1 MPRTGGFAARGR
13 LWNHEREDVGG
24 TVGVSDVE
32 ERTTTEQ
39 RQQARAKRRLTRDF
53 GRSAWIRMALV
64 ALIDAFL
71 VLGLVQFIS
80 NRSYAVA
87 ALMVVVLALV
97 NWAYLNPKAQASRWL
112 TPGLALMLVFVVYPV
127 LYTAY
132 LSFTNYQTGN
142 LLDRDQAIERLERVP
157 VRTGDV
163 GATLQMAVYRSAADE
178 LALLVAGEGVEPFI
192 GIPRPA
198 SAEPSVEPVADLSG
212 ETIDLADPPAEIAG
226 YELLTGLAVTAE
238 NRRLESAVLD
248 LPGGSSATVVTLS
261 TARVQTGGLRFTY
274 DPATD
279 TLFDA
284 QTDRTCRSGVGTFY
298 CDGVPEDEVQA
309 VARLA
314 SDTTITCEEGVCDD
328 VPLFA
333 LDQSLAGWK
342 QVVGFDNYAD
352 IFGNDRIRAP
362 FVRVLLWNIVFAAA
376 SVMSTFILGLTLALA
391 LKNENMRGRSVY
403 RSIYIVPYAMPA
415 FLSIFVWAGLLNT
428 QNGQINGMLGSL
440 GIPEINWLGG
450 STTAMIS
457 VLLVNLWLGFP
468 YMFLI
473 NSGALTSI
481 PEELIEAAKVDGAG
495 AWKTFRMV
503 TLPLLLV
510 STAPLLIGSFA
521 FNFNNFALIYLLTDG
536 GPPLRGYDVPVGATD
551 ILISFTFDIAAG
563 AGRGSQYSLA
573 SAIVVII
580 FVVLATTSALSF
592 RLTKKLEDIYDQ

>member
-1 MPRTGGFAARGR
+1 M
-13 LWNHEREDVGG
+13 EDV
-24 TVGVSDVE
+24 D
-32 ERTTTEQ
+32 ERTATEA
-39 RQQARAKRRLTRDF
+39 RQQARAKRRLTRNL
-53 GRSAWIRMALV
+53 GRGPWLRMGIV

-71 VLGLVQFIS
+71 VLGLVQFVS

-87 ALMVVVLALV
+87 TVTIVVLVLV
-97 NWAYLNPKAQASRWL
+97 NWAYLNPRAQASRWL

-142 LLDRDQAIERLERVP
+142 LLDRSQAIERLEEVP
-157 VRTGDV
+157 IRTGDV
-163 GATLQMAVYRSAADE
+163 GAPLQMAVYRNAADD
-178 LALLVAGEGVEPFI
+178 LALLVAGEGVDPYFGEP
-192 GIPRPA
+192 RAA
-198 SAEPSVEPVADLSG
+198 SDEPLPEPIADLSG
-212 ETIDLADPPAEIAG
+212 ETIDLADPPEEIAG
-226 YELLTGLAVTAE
+226 YRLLTGLAVTSE

-248 LPGGSSATVVTLS
+248 LPGGATATVVTLN
-261 TARVQTGGLRFTY
+261 TARVQARGLRFDY
-274 DPATD
+274 DEATD
-279 TLFDA
+279 TLYDA

-298 CDGVPEDEVQA
+298 CDDVPEDEVQA

-314 SDTTITCEEGVCDD
+314 SDTTIDCANDTCDD

-362 FVRVLLWNIVFAAA
+362 FVRVLIWNVVFAAV
-376 SVMSTFILGLTLALA
+376 SVLSTFVLGLALALA
-391 LKNENMRGRSVY
+391 LKNESMRGRSIY

-440 GIPEINWLGG
+440 GLPEVNWLGG
-450 STTAMIS
+450 SSTAMVS

-481 PEELIEAAKVDGAG
+481 PEELLEAARVDGAS

-563 AGRGSQYSLA
+563 AGRGNQYSLA

-592 RLTKKLEDIYDQ
+592 RLTKKLEDVYDQ

>member
-1 MPRTGGFAARGR
+1 MALIGLCHDDGRNEGGSA
-13 LWNHEREDVGG
+13 
-24 TVGVSDVE
+24 TVSDVD
-32 ERTTTEQ
+32 ERTTGQ
-39 RQQARAKRRLTRDF
+39 RQEARAKRRLTRDLTRGF
-53 GRSAWIRMALV
+53 WIRTGLV

-71 VLGLVQFIS
+71 ILGLVQFLS
-80 NRSYAVA
+80 NGSYAVA
-87 ALMVVVLALV
+87 ALAAAVLVMV
-97 NWAYLNPKAQASRWL
+97 NWAYLNPRAQASRWL

-142 LLDRDQAIERLERVP
+142 LLTRDQAIERLEEVS
-157 VRTGDV
+157 VRTGEA
-163 GATLQMAVYRSAADE
+163 GASLDMAVYRNADDE

-192 GIPRPA
+192 GIPRAA
-198 SAEPSVEPVADLSG
+198 SDEPSVQPVADLSG
-212 ETIDLADPPAEIAG
+212 ETIDMADPPAEIDG
-226 YELLTGLAVTAE
+226 YQLLTGLAVTSE

-248 LPGGSSATVVTLS
+248 LPDGATATVATLN
-261 TARVQTGGLRFTY
+261 TARVQSGGLRFDY
-274 DPATD
+274 DEATD
-279 TLFDA
+279 TLYDA
-284 QTDRTCRSGVGTFY
+284 QTGRTCRSGVGTFY

-314 SDTTITCEEGVCDD
+314 SDTTITCDAGVCDD

-333 LDQSLAGWK
+333 IDQSLAGWR
-342 QVVGFDNYAD
+342 QVIGFDNYAD
-352 IFGNDRIRAP
+352 IFTNERIRAP
-362 FVRVLLWNIVFAAA
+362 FTRVLVWNVVFAAV
-376 SVMSTFILGLTLALA
+376 SVMSTFILGLGLALA
-391 LKNENMRGRSVY
+391 LKNEHMRGRSIY

-428 QNGQINGMLGSL
+428 QNGQINGMLGNI
-440 GIPEINWLGG
+440 GIPEINWLG
-450 STTAMIS
+450 STNMAMVS

-481 PEELIEAAKVDGAG
+481 PEELIEAARVDGAS

-536 GPPLRGYDVPVGATD
+536 GPPLTGYDVPVGATD

-563 AGRGSQYSLA
+563 AGRGSQYALA

-580 FVVLATTSALSF
+580 FLVLATTSALSF

>member
-1 MPRTGGFAARGR
+1 LTDVDQRPTPS
-13 LWNHEREDVGG
+13 ERQEL
-24 TVGVSDVE
+24 
-32 ERTTTEQ
+32 
-39 RQQARAKRRLTRDF
+39 RAKRRLTRDL
-53 GRSAWIRMALV
+53 GRGFWIRIVLV

-71 VLGLVQFIS
+71 ILGLAQFIANS
-80 NRSYAVA
+80 SYAVA
-87 ALMVVVLALV
+87 ALALAVLILV
-97 NWAYLNPKAQASRWL
+97 NWAYLNPRAQASRWL

-142 LLDRDQAIERLERVP
+142 LLNRDQAIERLEQVP
-157 VRTGDV
+157 IRTEEA
-163 GATLQMAVYRSAADE
+163 GATLDMAVYRNDAGE

-192 GIPRPA
+192 GVPR
-198 SAEPSVEPVADLSG
+198 SSSDEPSVEPVADLSG
-212 ETIDLADPPAEIAG
+212 ETIDMANPPPEIAG
-226 YELLTGLAVTAE
+226 YELLTGLAVTGE
-238 NRRLESAVLD
+238 NQRLQSAVLD
-248 LPGGSSATVVTLS
+248 LPGGATATVATLN
-261 TARVQTGGLRFTY
+261 TARIQAGGLRFTY
-274 DPATD
+274 DPETD
-279 TLFDA
+279 TLYDA
-284 QTDRTCRSGVGTFY
+284 QTDRTCGAGVGTFY
-298 CDGVPEDEVQA
+298 CDDVPEEEVQA

-314 SDTTITCEEGVCDD
+314 SDTTITCEAGVCDD

-333 LDQSLAGWK
+333 LDQSLAGWR
-342 QVVGFDNYAD
+342 QVIGFDNYQD
-352 IFGNDRIRAP
+352 IFTNERIRAP
-362 FVRVLLWNIVFAAA
+362 FVRVLAWNVVFAAV
-376 SVMSTFILGLTLALA
+376 SVLSTFILGLGLALA
-391 LKNENMRGRSVY
+391 LKNEHMRGRSIY

-428 QNGQINGMLGSL
+428 QNGQVNGMLGTL
-440 GIPEINWLGG
+440 GLPEVNWLGG
-450 STTAMIS
+450 TTMAMVS

-481 PEELIEAAKVDGAG
+481 PEELIEAARVDGAS

-536 GPPLRGYDVPVGATD
+536 GPPLTGYDVPVGATD

-563 AGRGSQYSLA
+563 SGRGSQYALA

>member
-1 MPRTGGFAARGR
+1 MD
-13 LWNHEREDVGG
+13 DVDEP
-24 TVGVSDVE
+24 TA
-32 ERTTTEQ
+32 TTQ
-39 RQQARAKRRLTRDF
+39 RQDARAKRRLTRDL
-53 GRSAWIRMALV
+53 GRRPWVRIALV
-64 ALIDAFL
+64 AVIDAFL
-71 VLGLVQFIS
+71 VLGLLQFIS

-87 ALMVVVLALV
+87 ALMVVVLLLV
-97 NWAYLNPKAQASRWL
+97 NWAYLNPRAQASRWL
-112 TPGLALMLVFVVYPV
+112 TPGLVLMLVFVVYPV

-142 LLDRDQAIERLERVP
+142 LLDRDQAIERLVRVP
-157 VRTGDV
+157 IRTGEV
-163 GATLQMAVYRSAADE
+163 GATLEMAVYRNAGDE
-178 LALLVAGEGVEPFI
+178 LALLVAGEGVDPFI
-192 GIPRPA
+192 GVPRA
-198 SAEPSVEPVADLSG
+198 AGAEPSLEPIADLSG
-212 ETIDLADPPAEIAG
+212 ESIDLASPPPEIAG
-226 YELLTGLAVTAE
+226 YELLTGLAITGE

-248 LPGGSSATVVTLS
+248 LPGGSSATVVTLNS
-261 TARVQTGGLRFTY
+261 ARVQSGGLRFVY
-274 DPATD
+274 DEATD
-279 TLFDA
+279 TLYDVQA
-284 QTDRTCRSGVGTFY
+284 DRTCRSGVGTFY
-298 CDGVPEDEVQA
+298 CNGVPEDEVQA

-314 SDTTITCEEGVCDD
+314 GDTTIACENDVCDD

-352 IFGNDRIRAP
+352 IFGNERIRAP
-362 FVRVLLWNIVFAAA
+362 FLRVLMWNIVFAAV
-376 SVMSTFILGLTLALA
+376 SVLSTFALGLALALA
-391 LKNENMRGRSVY
+391 LKDENMRGRSIY
-403 RSIYIVPYAMPA
+403 RSIFIVPYAMPA

-428 QNGQINGMLGSL
+428 QNGQVNRMLDSL
-440 GIPEINWLGG
+440 GIPEVNWLGG
-450 STTAMIS
+450 STTAMVS

-473 NSGALTSI
+473 NSGALTTI
-481 PEELIEAAKVDGAG
+481 PEELLEAAHVDGAS

-573 SAIVVII
+573 SAIVVVI

>member
-1 MPRTGGFAARGR
+1 M
-13 LWNHEREDVGG
+13 V
-24 TVGVSDVE
+24 
-32 ERTTTEQ
+32 
-39 RQQARAKRRLTRDF
+39 
-53 GRSAWIRMALV
+53 LV

-71 VLGLVQFIS
+71 VLGLVQFVS
-80 NRSYAVA
+80 NASYAVA
-87 ALMVVVLALV
+87 ALTGVVLLLV

-142 LLDRDQAIERLERVP
+142 LLDRDQAIERLEDVP
-157 VRTGDV
+157 IRGGET
-163 GATLQMAVYRSAADE
+163 GATLDMAVYRNADDD

-192 GIPRPA
+192 GTPRDV
-198 SAEPSVEPVADLSG
+198 SDEPSLAPVADLSA
-212 ETIDLADPPAEIAG
+212 ETIDIADPPAEIDG
-226 YELLTGLAVTAE
+226 YELLTGLAVTSE

-248 LPGGSSATVVTLS
+248 LPGGSTATVVTLNS
-261 TARVQTGGLRFTY
+261 ARVQAGGLRFQY
-274 DPATD
+274 DEATD

-314 SDTTITCEEGVCDD
+314 SDTTIVCENGVCDD

-342 QVVGFDNYAD
+342 QVVGFDNYAEL
-352 IFGNDRIRAP
+352 FGNERIRAP
-362 FVRVLLWNIVFAAA
+362 FVRVLLWNIVFAAV
-376 SVMSTFILGLTLALA
+376 SVLSTFVLGLALALA
-391 LKNENMRGRSVY
+391 LKNENMRGRSIY

-428 QNGQINGMLGSL
+428 QNGQINGMLGTL
-440 GIPEINWLGG
+440 GIPEVNWLGG
-450 STTAMIS
+450 TTTAMIS

-481 PEELIEAAKVDGAG
+481 PEELLEAARVDGAS

-536 GPPLRGYDVPVGATD
+536 GPPLQGYEVPVGATD

-573 SAIVVII
+573 SAIVVVI
-580 FVVLATTSALSF
+580 FLVLATTSALSF

>member
-1 MPRTGGFAARGR
+1 
-13 LWNHEREDVGG
+13 
-24 TVGVSDVE
+24 
-32 ERTTTEQ
+32 
-39 RQQARAKRRLTRDF
+39 
-53 GRSAWIRMALV
+53 MALV
-64 ALIDAFL
+64 AVIDAFL
-71 VLGLVQFIS
+71 VLGLLQFVS
-80 NRSYAVA
+80 NESYAVA
-87 ALMVVVLALV
+87 TVTVIVLVLV
-97 NWAYLNPKAQASRWL
+97 NWAYMNPRAQASRWL
-112 TPGLALMLVFVVYPV
+112 TPGLVLMLVFVVYPV

-157 VRTGDV
+157 IRTGET
-163 GATLQMAVYRSAADE
+163 GTTLDMAVYRNAADE
-178 LALLVAGEGVEPFI
+178 LALLVAGDGVDPFI
-192 GIPRPA
+192 GVPRTAGQEPA
-198 SAEPSVEPVADLSG
+198 VEPVADLSG
-212 ETIDLADPPAEIAG
+212 QDIDVSDPPTEISG
-226 YELLTGLAVTAE
+226 YRLLTGLAITGE

-248 LPGGSSATVVTLS
+248 LPDGSTATVVTLNS
-261 TARVQTGGLRFTY
+261 ARVRAGGLRFSY

-279 TLFDA
+279 TLYDA

-298 CDGVPEDEVQA
+298 CDDVPEEEVQA

-314 SDTTITCEEGVCDD
+314 GDTTITCENGVCDG

-342 QVVGFDNYAD
+342 QIVGFDNYAD
-352 IFGNDRIRAP
+352 IFGNERIRAP
-362 FVRVLLWNIVFAAA
+362 FLRVLMWNVVFAAA
-376 SVMSTFILGLTLALA
+376 SVLSTFVLGLALALA
-391 LKNENMRGRSVY
+391 LKNEHMRGRSIY

-428 QNGQINGMLGSL
+428 QNGQVNGMLDSL
-440 GIPEINWLGG
+440 GIPEVNWLGG
-450 STTAMIS
+450 NTTAMIS

-481 PEELIEAAKVDGAG
+481 PEELLEAARVDGAN

-573 SAIVVII
+573 SAIVVVI

-592 RLTKKLEDIYDQ
+592 RLTKKLEDVYDQ

>member
-1 MPRTGGFAARGR
+1 MD
-13 LWNHEREDVGG
+13 E
-24 TVGVSDVE
+24 VE
-32 ERTTTEQ
+32 ERAI
-39 RQQARAKRRLTRDF
+39 ARDPGVTRARRRLTRDL
-53 GRSAWIRMALV
+53 GRGTWVRMGLV
-64 ALIDAFL
+64 ALLDAFL
-71 VLGLVQFIS
+71 VLGLVQFLA
-80 NRSYAVA
+80 NESYAVA
-87 ALMVVVLALV
+87 ALTIVVLVLV
-97 NWAYLNPKAQASRWL
+97 NWAYLNPRAQASRWL

-142 LLDRDQAIERLERVP
+142 LLDRDQAIERLQDVP
-157 VRTGDV
+157 IRTGEI
-163 GATLQMAVYRSAADE
+163 GASLDMAVYRNDADE

-192 GIPRPA
+192 GVPRRTADEPA
-198 SAEPSVEPVADLSG
+198 VQPVADLSG
-212 ETIDLADPPAEIAG
+212 EAIDFAAPPAEIAG
-226 YELLTGLAVTAE
+226 YELLTGLAVTSV
-238 NRRLESAVLD
+238 NRQLESAVLD
-248 LPGGSSATVVTLS
+248 LPGGATARVATLN
-261 TARVQTGGLRFTY
+261 TARVQSGGLRFVY
-274 DPATD
+274 DEATD
-279 TLFDA
+279 TLYDA
-284 QTDRTCRSGVGTFY
+284 QADRTCRSGVGTFY

-314 SDTTITCEEGVCDD
+314 GDTTITCADGVCDG

-352 IFGNDRIRAP
+352 LFGNDRIRAP
-362 FVRVLLWNIVFAAA
+362 FVRVLIWNVVFAAA
-376 SVMSTFILGLTLALA
+376 SVLSTFALGLALA
-391 LKNENMRGRSVY
+391 LALRNEHMRGRSIY

-428 QNGQINGMLGSL
+428 QNGQVNRMLGPL
-440 GIPEINWLGG
+440 GLPEVNWLGG
-450 STTAMIS
+450 TTTAMVS
-457 VLLVNLWLGFP
+457 VLIVNLWLGFP

-481 PEELIEAAKVDGAG
+481 PEELLEAARVDGAS

-592 RLTKKLEDIYDQ
+592 RLTKKLEDVYDQ